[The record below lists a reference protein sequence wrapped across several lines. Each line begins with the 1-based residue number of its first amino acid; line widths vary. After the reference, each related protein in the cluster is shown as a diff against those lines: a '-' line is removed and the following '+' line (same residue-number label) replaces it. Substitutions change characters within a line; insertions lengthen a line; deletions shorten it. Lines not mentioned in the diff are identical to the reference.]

1 MYGGQPVI
9 LQWPLTPAFPP
20 NLPAA
25 SDLYAM
31 LQLLDDGPKLCDGL
45 TRREWLRVGGIGLGA
60 LSLPRLLELRASAAQ
75 HKPTARSVIVLF
87 NSGGVSHHDSWDPKP
102 NAPAE
107 IRGPFGTIP
116 TRTPGLAIGELLPKT
131 AQLTDK
137 IAVIRSMVTG
147 DNAHSTSGYQMLTGV
162 PHVPLHRE
170 NAAPG
175 RPNDWPSL
183 NAMVQALRPSV
194 GGLPASISLP
204 RRLANNGG
212 LNPWP
217 GTDAGF
223 LGRRHDPWFIDCDPN
238 DADFKIPGTSL
249 PKDLAPLRLDRRIS
263 LLAQFN
269 QFAGS
274 LEQSAAVR
282 GLDHYKEQAV
292 SLISG
297 SAARSAFD
305 LGLEPDA
312 MRDRY
317 GRTKYGQ
324 SVLLA
329 RRLVEAGVS
338 LVQVQWATEAG
349 DKDKPNGGG
358 WDTHEKHNESVK
370 GWLLPKMDQVYSTL
384 IDDLES
390 RGLLAETLVC
400 SVSEFGHTP
409 KFNAKGGRDHW
420 GRVFS
425 IALAGGGIRGG
436 IVLGASD
443 RNGADPV
450 TEPIRP
456 CDYLATVF
464 HCLGFAPET
473 VVHDMQG
480 RPIPISRGRVLEE
493 LLA

>member
-1 MYGGQPVI
+1 
-9 LQWPLTPAFPP
+9 
-20 NLPAA
+20 
-25 SDLYAM
+25 M
-31 LQLLDDGPKLCDGL
+31 LQLLDNGHKLCDGL

-75 HKPTARSVIVLF
+75 GKRTAKSVIVLF
-87 NSGGVSHHDSWDPKP
+87 NSGGVSHHDTWDPKP
-102 NAPAE
+102 DAPAE
-107 IRGPFGTIP
+107 IRGPFGTID
-116 TRTPGLAIGELLPKT
+116 TRTPGLRIGELMPKT
-131 AQLTDK
+131 AELTDK

-162 PHVPLHRE
+162 PHVPLSRE
-170 NAAPG
+170 NAPPG

-183 NAMVQALRPSV
+183 NALVQVLRPAA

-204 RRLANNGG
+204 RRLANNNGQD
-212 LNPWP
+212 PWP
-217 GTDAGF
+217 GTDAGI
-223 LGRRHDPWFIDCDPN
+223 LGRRHDPWFLDCDPSEAN
-238 DADFKIPGTSL
+238 FTVPGTSL
-249 PKDLAPLRLDRRIS
+249 PPDLAPLRLDRRLS
-263 LLAQFN
+263 LLAQYN
-269 QFAGS
+269 QFAAG
-274 LEQSAAVR
+274 LEASAAVR

-297 SAARSAFD
+297 SAARDAFD
-305 LGLEPDA
+305 LSGESDA
-312 MRDRY
+312 TRDRY

-338 LVQVQWATEAG
+338 LVQVQWATEKG
-349 DKDKPNGGG
+349 DKEKPNGGG
-358 WDTHEKHNESVK
+358 WDTHEKHNESIK
-370 GWLLPKMDQVYSTL
+370 GWLLPKMDQVYSAL
-384 IDDLES
+384 LENLDE

-409 KFNAKGGRDHW
+409 KFNAKAGRDHW

-436 IVLGASD
+436 VVLGASD
-443 RNGADPV
+443 RIGADPV

-456 CDYLATVF
+456 ADYLATVF

-473 VVHDMQG
+473 VVHDVQG